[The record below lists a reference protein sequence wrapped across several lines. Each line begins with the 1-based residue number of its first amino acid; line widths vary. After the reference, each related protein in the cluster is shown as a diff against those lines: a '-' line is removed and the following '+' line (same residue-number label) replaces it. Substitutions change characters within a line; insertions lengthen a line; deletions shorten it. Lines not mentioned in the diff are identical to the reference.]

1 MKTNDV
7 ILQTVTRAASFIIL
21 TFAVY
26 LFLAGHH
33 DPGGGFVGGL
43 LVASAATLLL
53 LAYDLKTVKVLF
65 KFDYTKLAVGGVF
78 IAVATGMGAVVF
90 GEPFL
95 THTFG
100 TVDLPMFGATEFA
113 TAVLFDV
120 GVAFAVF
127 GTALS
132 IIYTISEDMSLWKH

>member
-7 ILQTVTRAASFIIL
+7 ILQTVTRLASFIIL

-43 LVASAATLLL
+43 LVTSAITLLL
-53 LAYDLKTVKVLF
+53 LAYDLKTVRVLF
-65 KFDYTKLAVGGVF
+65 KFDFTKLAIIGVF

-100 TVDLPMFGATEFA
+100 TVDLPIFGTTQLA

-120 GVAFAVF
+120 GVAFAVL

-132 IIYTISEDMSLWKH
+132 IIYTISEDMSLWKR